1 MLANTHFMCS
11 TTDTMVITVDDLSNN
26 ASTVLDIVDDSYDTL
41 KDLLSID
48 FAFVSNLETILENED
63 EVGSYRWFLM

>member
-1 MLANTHFMCS
+1 MCS